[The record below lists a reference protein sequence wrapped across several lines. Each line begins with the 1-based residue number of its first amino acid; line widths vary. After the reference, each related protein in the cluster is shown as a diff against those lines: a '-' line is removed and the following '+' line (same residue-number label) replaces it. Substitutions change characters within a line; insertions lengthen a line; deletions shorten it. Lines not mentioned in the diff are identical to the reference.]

1 MEYRNF
7 GNTGLKVSVIGFGA
21 GHIGSPGVEEK
32 AVELLLNQLLD
43 HGINLIDTARSY
55 GESEQRIG
63 RYLGHRRND
72 FILSTKVGYDFPNKP
87 DWSYDATM
95 GTIQE
100 SMARLRTDYIDI
112 VHLHSCEKKI
122 LENGEAIRALD
133 NAKEQGKIRIIAY
146 SGENEALNYAIHSCR
161 FGSIQ
166 CSVNLFDQRGIDD
179 QLPKA
184 TVKGMGI
191 IAKRPLGNAVW
202 RYNERHDEHGHA
214 VYFDRFKQMNLDP
227 GELTWEEL
235 ALRFAAFSPGVDCVI
250 AGTSTIDHLL
260 SNLKIIEKGPLER
273 ELFNRIRLDFSYHYK
288 DWPGLI

>member
-7 GNTGLKVSVIGFGA
+7 GKTGLHVPVLGFGA

-72 FILSTKVGYDFPNKP
+72 FILSTKVGYSFVDKP
-87 DWSYDATM
+87 DWSFDATM
-95 GTIQE
+95 GTLEE
-100 SMARLRTDYIDI
+100 SLRKLRTDYLDI
-112 VHLHSCEKKI
+112 VHLHSCEKRF
-122 LENGEAIRALD
+122 LEQGEAITALEK
-133 NAKEQGKIRIIAY
+133 AREQGKIRIIAY
-146 SGENEALNYAIHSCR
+146 SGENEALTYAIESGR

-166 CSVNLFDQRGIDD
+166 CSVNLFDQHGVDD

-184 TVKGMGI
+184 TADGMGI

-202 RYNERHDEHGHA
+202 RYNERPNEHGHA
-214 VYFDRFKQMNLDP
+214 TYFDRFKRMNLDP
-227 GELTWEEL
+227 GEHTWGEL

-250 AGTSTIDHLL
+250 AGTSTIDHLM